1 MKSNVRVL
9 LVDDE
14 VDFLDMMAFWLKQQ
28 GYAVQTALDGES
40 VIKLVKEGA
49 GDIIFLDINMPELD
63 GIETLRRIRKF
74 NTDIPVIM
82 VTAFGTEDRIKESQ
96 DLGISGFFPKDK
108 DFLEAA
114 TMIEAV
120 LKTHKGLRKQET

>member
-28 GYAVQTALDGES
+28 GYPVQTALDGES
-40 VIKLVKEGA
+40 AIKLVKEGA
-49 GDIIFLDINMPELD
+49 GDIIFLDINMPGLD

-74 NTDIPVIM
+74 NTDIPIIM

-96 DLGISGFFPKDK
+96 SLGISGFFPKDK
-108 DFLEAA
+108 NFLEAA
-114 TMIEAV
+114 TMIETV
-120 LKTHKGLRKQET
+120 LKTHKGLRKE